1 MRNGQPLNF
10 DVWLSYLNEK
20 EFWLQEE
27 YGEPVWSMNDFELY
41 FAVDEATNRQLNMT
55 LPLTEDG
62 YQDIYKQNRTLYMH
76 YQMETPDPYEIKQ
89 FLKMHEQQQQY
100 FRSSTPLV
108 KYMKER
114 REETVN
120 LLDK

>member
-41 FAVDEATNRQLNMT
+41 FAVDEASDRQLNMT

-89 FLKMHEQQQQY
+89 FLKMHEQQ
-100 FRSSTPLV
+100 
-108 KYMKER
+108 
-114 REETVN
+114 
-120 LLDK
+120 